1 MLLFKKSSFPVVH
14 GSEGKETK
22 RLEEKDRE
30 GETRRVKGGGKG
42 RERERERV
50 YEGPVEDGG
59 RA

>member
-22 RLEEKDRE
+22 RLEEKDRD
-30 GETRRVKGGGKG
+30 GETRRVKGGG